1 MIMSDLKVAVI
12 GVGHLGKEHA
22 RVYSELPG
30 VALVGVVDI
39 QPQQAEKIAQQYHT
53 KYFSNYKEVL
63 DQAEAVSIA
72 VPTKSHYSIAKDFLQ
87 HGIHV
92 MIEKPMTGT
101 VQEARELISISK
113 AKGVVLQAGYIERF
127 NPAIDAIKK
136 LSINPRFIEC
146 HRLSPFTFRSAD
158 IGVVLDLMIHDIDI
172 LLHITGSKVKKFD
185 AVGVNVISDK
195 EDIANVRMQFQNGC
209 VANVTASRVSITSMR
224 KMRLFSEDSY
234 ISIDYQK
241 RDALIYKKSPKLTL
255 KALDLSA
262 MDVSTIA
269 DLKSYVFGDLLKVE
283 HIKMDDCEPLK
294 KELSSFVDCV
304 VGRKEPVVSGE
315 EGLKAIEVANDIVC
329 EIEKNLKLVHHAKS
343 REGKL

>member
-1 MIMSDLKVAVI
+1 VV

-22 RVYSELPG
+22 RVYTELPG
-30 VALVGVVDI
+30 VELVGVVDI
-39 QPQQAEKIAQQYHT
+39 QRKQAEKIAQQYNT
-53 KYFSNYKEVL
+53 QYFLNYKEVI
-63 DQAEAVSIA
+63 DKVAAVSIA

-87 HGIHV
+87 HGVHV

-101 VQEARELISISK
+101 VSEARELIDISK
-113 AKGVVLQAGYIERF
+113 ARGVVLQAGYIERF
-127 NPAIDAIKK
+127 NPAIAAIKK

-172 LLHITGSKVKKFD
+172 ILHITGAKVKKFD

-195 EDIANVRMQFQNGC
+195 EDIANVRIQFQNGC
-209 VANVTASRVSITSMR
+209 VANVTASRVSLTSMR
-224 KMRLFSEDSY
+224 KIRLFSEDSY

-241 RDALIYKKSPKLTL
+241 RDALIYKKSPQLTL
-255 KALDLSA
+255 KALNISE

-269 DLKSYVFGDLLKVE
+269 DLKSYVFGDLLKIE

-294 KELSSFVDCV
+294 KELESFVNCIV
-304 VGRKEPVVSGE
+304 ERKEPVVSGE
-315 EGLKAIEVANDIVC
+315 EGLKAIEVANDILC
-329 EIEKNLKLVHHAKS
+329 EIEKNLKLAHNT
-343 REGKL
+343 GYGG

>member
-22 RVYSELPG
+22 RIYAELPG
-30 VALVGVVDI
+30 VSLVGVVDV
-39 QPQQAEKIAQQYHT
+39 QPQQAEKIAQRYHT
-53 KYFSNYKEVL
+53 RYFSNYKEVI
-63 DQAEAVSIA
+63 DQVEAVSIA
-72 VPTKSHYSIAKDFLQ
+72 VPTKSHYAIAKEFLQ
-87 HGIHV
+87 NGIHV

-101 VQEARELISISK
+101 VQEAKDLIAMSK
-113 AKGVVLQAGYIERF
+113 TKGVVLQAGYIERF

-136 LSINPRFIEC
+136 LAINPRFIEC

-172 LLHITGSKVKKFD
+172 ILHVTGSKIKKFD

-195 EDIANVRMQFQNGC
+195 EDIANVRIQFQNGC

-255 KALDLSA
+255 KALNFSE

-283 HIKMDDCEPLK
+283 HVKMDDCEPLK

-329 EIEKNLKLVHHAKS
+329 EIEKNLKLIHNAKS